1 LKPGSAGELHKQ
13 LIAVASA
20 PASGHAGV
28 GSPNSIERRLD
39 VFVGASDMA
48 NDDEDSLDS
57 IENRARPRKHILGL
71 DLLLFGFSL
80 AIIGLFIIIMLWL
93 HGWRS

>member
-1 LKPGSAGELHKQ
+1 
-13 LIAVASA
+13 
-20 PASGHAGV
+20 
-28 GSPNSIERRLD
+28 
-39 VFVGASDMA
+39 MA